1 MENNGTMYL
10 RLLDNEIYYPVEVFP
25 FEYENIGLFAS
36 EDKGKWGVTERKTGF
51 RIGGYGVTQED
62 AINATKSVINFQTPK
77 LARKC
82 VNDAVKNIRA
92 GLVYDGDAKEWREPI
107 EQVL

>member
-1 MENNGTMYL
+1 MKNDGTMYL
-10 RLLDNEIYYPVEVFP
+10 RLMSDEISYPEDVFP

-51 RIGGYGVTQED
+51 RIGGYGATQQD
-62 AINATKSVINFQTPK
+62 AVDNAKSVINSQTPK

-107 EQVL
+107 EEVL

>member
-1 MENNGTMYL
+1 MINDGTMYL
-10 RLLDNEIYYPVEVFP
+10 RLMSNEIYYPEDVFP
-25 FEYENIGLFAS
+25 FEYENIGLFTS

-51 RIGGYGVTQED
+51 RIGGYGATQED
-62 AINATKSVINFQTPK
+62 AINAAKGVINFQTPK
-77 LARKC
+77 LARKR

-92 GLVYDGDAKEWREPI
+92 GLVYDSNAKEWCEPI